1 MTRPWME
8 FSAVDASRDPDAH
21 ARYLEDMAQRLTTLR
36 RQSLERLPIG
46 PGASFLDAGC
56 GLGELAIQ
64 VAEIVGPTGRAVG
77 IDVSEQMLRRARASA
92 EAAGSRAEFASASVT
107 SLPFADATFDIARS
121 ERVFQHLDDD
131 ERVVAAR
138 ELLRVVRPGGAVQ
151 IADPDHTKWG
161 VAAADRDA
169 ADLIVD
175 WTARR
180 PPSPESGLLAGGLL
194 RDAGAV
200 DVEVD
205 ISPVVMRSLADW
217 WTMLGMHGSLEDL
230 VERGEL
236 SEERAAAFWADLER
250 RDRDGVFLVAGLAYV
265 TTVHVRG

>member
-36 RQSLERLPIG
+36 RQSLERLPIA
-46 PGASFLDAGC
+46 PGTTFLDAGC
-56 GLGELAIQ
+56 GLGELVIQ
-64 VAEIVGPTGRAVG
+64 VAAMVGPEGRAVG
-77 IDVSEQMLRRARASA
+77 VDVSEQMLRRARASA

-107 SLPFADATFDIARS
+107 SLPFADATFDVARS
-121 ERVFQHLDDD
+121 ERVFQHLDD
-131 ERVVAAR
+131 EECVLAAR
-138 ELLRVVRPGGAVQ
+138 ELLRVTRPGGAVQ
-151 IADPDHTKWG
+151 IADPDHTQWS
-161 VAAADRDA
+161 VAAADRDVA
-169 ADLIVD
+169 SLVVG
-175 WTARR
+175 WTVRRAR
-180 PPSPESGLLAGGLL
+180 SPESGLLAGGLL
-194 RDAGAV
+194 GDAGAV

-205 ISPVVMRSLADW
+205 ISPVVIRSLADW
-217 WTMLGMHGSLEDL
+217 WTMLGMQGALEDL

-265 TTVHVRG
+265 TTVRVPG